1 LPTTITDLTCKRH
14 YHRWIDVQFAAAAPV
29 AVADADA
36 DADADV
42 DAYGHGGSN
51 KRSSNTAAAAKLIAS
66 LDDCKPS
73 FPFIFTF

>member
-29 AVADADA
+29 AV
-36 DADADV
+36 ADADV